1 MNSEAATNIVG
12 SAYDLTEDYRK
23 LQESYDRLVSPSC
36 DLSEGITERIDI
48 PLVRA
53 AVGIGIDN
61 PEMRRDVRWGGAT
74 FSASAQD
81 ESITVVVD
89 HLHRPFQ
96 SATRMGLVVSFC
108 HDDTVV
114 VFEETDEKPGTFDGF
129 VFELNAHGD
138 GYLRGLYGDSCYE
151 PDLPNDAATHL
162 FAVGCL
168 RTFARLEQKRST
180 N

>member
-1 MNSEAATNIVG
+1 MNSEVDTNIVG
-12 SAYDLTEDYRK
+12 SAYDLAEDYRK
-23 LQESYDRLVSPSC
+23 LQESYDRLISPSS
-36 DLSEGITERIDI
+36 DFSEGITERIDI
-48 PLVRA
+48 PLVRDS
-53 AVGIGIDN
+53 VGMGIDN
-61 PEMRRDVRWGGAT
+61 LGMRRDVRWGGAT

-108 HDDTVV
+108 QGDTIS
-114 VFEETDEKPGTFDGF
+114 VFEETDEKPGIFDGF

-151 PDLPNDAATHL
+151 PDMPKDVATHL
-162 FAVGCL
+162 FAVDCL
-168 RTFARLEQKRST
+168 RTIVRLEQKRSR